1 MQSATASLARRP
13 MHTRRATPARALSL
27 VGNTQLVAGSIVIT
41 ATLFNACLAI
51 VNGITPMTSGIVMGV
66 EVILVALAHL
76 VALSNYRPIMAP
88 WYALI
93 GVLVFIALVRGI
105 LVESFDPKLL
115 RDALLI
121 PTFIVLGMTF
131 QPRGLVKIVGIL
143 VAIVAA
149 FMVLEAISSD
159 AYAGLFKIQSFYINT
174 RGFTEDFFWN
184 KDSPLFASA
193 TRPDGR
199 FFNIVDL
206 HRLSSVFLEPVGSET
221 FCIVVWSF
229 ICSCYSQLSR
239 RALMFLIPATI
250 LMIIG
255 TDGRLALVLS
265 FLIAATAVISPRMPR
280 WTPFLYLPVIAAA
293 TALVVHLAG
302 LRYDA
307 DNFGGRLA
315 FSTNLIGDFDLTDL
329 MGISNDH
336 LIPALDAGF
345 AYFIVSQSLI
355 GTLIIWTFITLV
367 ARGDTIVQVRQ
378 INTTA
383 LWLSMFMMV
392 GAAFLSIKT
401 AGLTWFIFGSVQ
413 RNGFDGI
420 HWHNMLPRRMQ
431 RVSR

>member
-1 MQSATASLARRP
+1 MRLHRAVQARRDRAFALAG
-13 MHTRRATPARALSL
+13 HTQFL
-27 VGNTQLVAGSIVIT
+27 AGAVVIT
-41 ATLFNACLAI
+41 ATLFNAGLAV
-51 VNGITPMTSGIVMGV
+51 VNGITPMTSGVVMGV
-66 EVILVALAHL
+66 EVVLVALAHL
-76 VALSNYRPIMAP
+76 IALTNYRPIMAP
-88 WYALI
+88 WYGLI
-93 GVLVFIALVRGI
+93 AVLVFIALVRGVF
-105 LVESFDPKLL
+105 VESFDPKLL

-121 PTFIVLGMTF
+121 PTFIILGMTF
-131 QPRGLVKIVGIL
+131 EPRGLVKVVCIL
-143 VAIVAA
+143 VTIVAA

-159 AYAGLFKIQSFYINT
+159 AYAGLFNIQSFYINT

-239 RALMFLIPATI
+239 RALIFLIPATI

-265 FLIAATAVISPRMPR
+265 VLIITISVISPRMPR

-293 TALVVHLAG
+293 AALLVHLAG

-315 FSTNLIGDFDLTDL
+315 FSTHLIGDFDFADL
-329 MGISNDH
+329 MGISNTH
-336 LIPALDAGF
+336 LVPALDAGF

-355 GTLIIWTFITLV
+355 GTLIIWTYITLI
-367 ARGDTIVQVRQ
+367 ARGDTVVQVRQ

-401 AGLTWFIFGSVQ
+401 AGLTWFIFGSIQ
-413 RNGFDGI
+413 RDGVDTTRWRSMVP
-420 HWHNMLPRRMQ
+420 HRMRRTPR
-431 RVSR
+431 